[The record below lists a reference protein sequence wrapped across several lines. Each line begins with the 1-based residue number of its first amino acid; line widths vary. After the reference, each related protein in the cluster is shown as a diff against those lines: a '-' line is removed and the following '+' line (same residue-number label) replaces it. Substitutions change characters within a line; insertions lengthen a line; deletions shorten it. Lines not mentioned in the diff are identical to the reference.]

1 MLFASR
7 LSGETSP
14 PAEENWL
21 IYSYSALI
29 VRVPLRYPEEI
40 SIPQVPRRVQ
50 SEPIILAGVDTPGQ
64 TCTREMHD
72 ASYQAPTVSY
82 QYGYQYGYHSK
93 ATVPPI
99 TGQSEKTVVEC
110 GQCESW
116 PFSIS
121 NVLGRFWLS
130 VSQDASASIRARE
143 QQTVGT
149 AFPDRA

>member
-82 QYGYQYGYHSK
+82 QYGYHSK
-93 ATVPPI
+93 VTVPQI

-110 GQCESW
+110 GQC
-116 PFSIS
+116 
-121 NVLGRFWLS
+121 
-130 VSQDASASIRARE
+130 
-143 QQTVGT
+143 
-149 AFPDRA
+149 